1 MAITTYAEHPTN
13 LSETHALELARAY
26 IVNQEYR
33 KAIQIVQ
40 RSTNSPIP
48 SIFYEAQL
56 I

>member
-1 MAITTYAEHPTN
+1 MAITTYAEHPTT

-40 RSTNSPIP
+40 KYTNSPVT
-48 SIFYEAQL
+48 SILYEAQL